1 MASHRLSHLQK
12 RILIWLRH
20 QYRRT
25 KGTTSPA
32 NQELV
37 AALSDFNKVSI
48 SRSLKNL
55 ETKGLITV
63 GRTAGGKA
71 EYLVLTQTLSY
82 VNIKE

>member
-1 MASHRLSHLQK
+1 MISRRLSHLQR

-20 QYRRT
+20 EYRRT
-25 KGTTSPA
+25 KGTVAPS

-37 AALSDFNKVSI
+37 AALSDINKVSI

-71 EYLVLTQTLSY
+71 EYLVLTQTFSY

>member
-1 MASHRLSHLQK
+1 MAQRLSHLQR
-12 RILIWLRH
+12 RILHWLRH
-20 QYRRT
+20 KYIRT
-25 KGTTSPA
+25 KGTVAPG

-37 AALSDFNKVSI
+37 AALSDINKVSI

-71 EYLVLTQTLSY
+71 EYLVLTQTFS
-82 VNIKE
+82 

>member
-1 MASHRLSHLQK
+1 MAPQRLGHLQR

-20 QYRRT
+20 EYRRT
-25 KGTTSPA
+25 KGTVSPS

-63 GRTAGGKA
+63 GRTPGGKA
-71 EYLVLTQTLSY
+71 EFLVLTH
-82 VNIKE
+82 KP